1 MYYYVEKDNVSS
13 ISKDTNKKSN
23 DTKMTAPCIV
33 LRIGTV

>member
-23 DTKMTAPCIV
+23 DTKMAPCIV